1 MMSVLRKVH
10 IENLVSHKEDVMEKK
25 IRNLYAEE
33 IECRIGSIG
42 EKGLSLLLYKD
53 ARVDQ
58 NLLDETYGVLGWR
71 RSHEKIGDALY
82 CTVSVKDEEGNWV
95 SKQDVGTESYSEAVK
110 GAASDSFKRAC
121 FNFGIGRE
129 LYTAPFI
136 WISAEKTDIRHDG
149 KKYVSKDHFK
159 VNQIEYDDKRNIH
172 VLQIVNQKGD
182 VVYNYNKVGQVSKTQ
197 GSVLTRVQQFRLK
210 SEMER
215 TGVSENEI
223 TNRYHLQDINTM
235 SEETYERVMSALEKT
250 KNLAA

>member
-1 MMSVLRKVH
+1 
-10 IENLVSHKEDVMEKK
+10 MEKK

-33 IECRIGSIG
+33 IECRVGSIS

-58 NLLDETYGVLGWR
+58 NILDETYGVLGWR
-71 RSHEKIGDALY
+71 RSHEKIGEALY
-82 CTVSVKDEEGNWV
+82 CTVSVKDEDGNWI

-136 WISAEKTDIRHDG
+136 WISAEKTDIRNDG
-149 KKYVSKDHFK
+149 KKYVTKDHFK
-159 VNQIEYDDKRNIH
+159 VTLIEYDEKRNIQK
-172 VLQIVNQKGD
+172 LQVVNQKGD
-182 VVYNYNKVGQVSKTQ
+182 IVYTYHKIGLISEPRKT
-197 GSVLTRVQQFRLK
+197 SLTRVQQFQLQ

-215 TGVSENEI
+215 TGVSEADI
-223 TNRYHLQDINTM
+223 LKRYHISNINMM
-235 SEETYERVMSALEKT
+235 SEETYDRVMTALGKT
-250 KNLAA
+250 KDLAA

>member
-1 MMSVLRKVH
+1 MTSVLQKVH
-10 IENLVSHKEDVMEKK
+10 IEDLVSHKEEVMEKK

-82 CTVSVKDEEGNWV
+82 CTVSVKDEDGNWV

-149 KKYVSKDHFK
+149 KKYISKDHFK
-159 VNQIEYDDKRNIH
+159 VIQIEYDEKRNIQK
-172 VLQIVNQKGD
+172 LQVANQKGD
-182 VVYNYNKVGQVSKTQ
+182 IVYAYNKTAQIPFKKEESL
-197 GSVLTRVQQFRLK
+197 SRVQQFRLQ

-215 TGVSENEI
+215 TGVTEKDI
-223 TNRYHLQDINTM
+223 LKRYNLTDINTM
-235 SEETYERVMSALEKT
+235 PIETFERVMTALEKT